1 MTNQMKLKQTAFLI
15 MGLLPLGVIAQPN
28 NQPTIPAPARMPN
41 FVAAPS
47 TPVSTEM
54 PEIGKLSYSI
64 GMYFARNITNSIK
77 RGELTVDNATVI
89 AAITDVLSGKPT
101 RLSEKEVSDVF
112 NQLKVAMQAKR
123 MAKEQ
128 EEKAKSEAFLTQ
140 FAKS

>member
-1 MTNQMKLKQTAFLI
+1 MTNQMKLKQTAFLV
-15 MGLLPLGVIAQPN
+15 MGLLPLGVIAQPSN
-28 NQPTIPAPARMPN
+28 PQSVPAPARTPN
-41 FVAAPS
+41 FVGMPS

-101 RLSEKEVSDVF
+101 RMSEKEVSDVF
-112 NQLKVAMQAKR
+112 NQLKMAMQAKK
-123 MAKEQ
+123 MAKD
-128 EEKAKSEAFLTQ
+128 
-140 FAKS
+140 